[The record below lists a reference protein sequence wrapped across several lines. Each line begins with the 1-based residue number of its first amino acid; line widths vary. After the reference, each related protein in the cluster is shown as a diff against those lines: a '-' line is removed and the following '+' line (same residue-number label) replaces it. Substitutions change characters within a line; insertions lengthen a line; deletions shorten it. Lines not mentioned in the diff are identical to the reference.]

1 MSDAL
6 SEQAAGMMLWLG
18 NRSKEETLS
27 RILWLGLLD
36 GVIVTADNLDDPLVD
51 GLACR
56 SSHGARRAPAGRSVP
71 RATST
76 STTSTRP
83 T

>member
-1 MSDAL
+1 
-6 SEQAAGMMLWLG
+6 MMLWLG
-18 NRSKEETLS
+18 NRSKEETLN

-51 GLACR
+51 GLLA
-56 SSHGARRAPAGRSVP
+56 SDLPTVLLGHRREDGR